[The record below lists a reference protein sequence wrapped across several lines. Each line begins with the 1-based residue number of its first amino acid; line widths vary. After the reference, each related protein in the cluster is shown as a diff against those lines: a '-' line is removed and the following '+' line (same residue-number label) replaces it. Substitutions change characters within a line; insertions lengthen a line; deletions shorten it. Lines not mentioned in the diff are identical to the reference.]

1 MPEECGHFNQKK
13 EGVTPKTKGCE
24 ECEKEKI
31 PWVAIRQCLTC
42 GHVGCCDSS
51 VGRHATKHFEETGH
65 PVMMAVQGNPWK
77 WCYIHK
83 EYY

>member
-1 MPEECGHFNQKK
+1 MKNCEHFAEEQNFVQTELECNECKK
-13 EGVTPKTKGCE
+13 EKMPT
-24 ECEKEKI
+24 
-31 PWVAIRQCLTC
+31 VAVRLCLIC

-51 VGRHATKHFEETGH
+51 VGQHATKHFKETGH
-65 PVMMAVQGNPWK
+65 PVIQAIPDKSWK